1 MVISV
6 MAKIIARQG
15 NELTIQV
22 KVTIEGSLLDAENM
36 IQNACNEVGLLATE
50 EALKNFDTDGSP
62 LATGAIKWTAK
73 PPSEKKYQTPYG
85 VVEVTRYTYQT
96 SKGGKVWCPLEERA
110 RIIRG
115 GTPRLAKQ
123 LAHKYAHMNAQAVC
137 QDFEANHNRK
147 ITKSYVQNMADWV
160 GGIAQAREEDWIY
173 TLPELEAD
181 VATLVFSMDGAY
193 ILMQEDGWREAMV
206 GTLSGYDAE
215 GNRLH
220 SLYLGAPPEYGK
232 DTFKQRFEK
241 EIQRIKARY
250 PDALYLGIADGAK
263 DNWSF
268 LTPHTDRQLVDFYHV
283 TEYLSKVAYAAFPQ
297 KPGKPLRGKWLSDR
311 CHQLKHEVGAAAKL
325 IDEMEALN
333 QRKGLPKAIKDDL
346 TQALTYFSNHQQR
359 MNYAAHTAHQL
370 PIGSGV
376 TEAACKTLVK
386 QRLCC
391 SGMRWKNQGA
401 GILLSL
407 RSLVQSGDRWDQF
420 WHKINQYGAQCSI

>member
-206 GTLSGYDAE
+206 GTLSCYDAE

-283 TEYLSKVAYAAFPQ
+283 TEYLKAF
-297 KPGKPLRGKWLSDR
+297 
-311 CHQLKHEVGAAAKL
+311 
-325 IDEMEALN
+325 
-333 QRKGLPKAIKDDL
+333 
-346 TQALTYFSNHQQR
+346 T
-359 MNYAAHTAHQL
+359 
-370 PIGSGV
+370 
-376 TEAACKTLVK
+376 
-386 QRLCC
+386 
-391 SGMRWKNQGA
+391 
-401 GILLSL
+401 
-407 RSLVQSGDRWDQF
+407 
-420 WHKINQYGAQCSI
+420 

>member
-1 MVISV
+1 MAQLIS
-6 MAKIIARQG
+6 RNG
-15 NELTIQV
+15 NELTIEV
-22 KVTIEGSLLDAENM
+22 KVNIEGSLLEAEDA

-50 EALKNFDTDGSP
+50 KALKNFDTDGSP
-62 LATGAIKWTAK
+62 LQTGGIRWTAK
-73 PPSEKKYQTPYG
+73 TPSEKKYQTPYG
-85 VVEVTRYTYQT
+85 VVEINRYTYQT
-96 SKGGKVWCPLEERA
+96 SKGGKVWCPLEEQA

-123 LAHKYAHMNAQAVC
+123 VAHKYVHMNAQAVRH
-137 QDFEANHNRK
+137 DFQANHNRTL
-147 ITKSYVQNMADWV
+147 TKSYIQNMADWV
-160 GGIAQAREEDWIY
+160 GGIAQSREEEWTY
-173 TLPELEAD
+173 TLPELDAA
-181 VATLVFSMDGAY
+181 VSTIVFSLDGAY
-193 ILMQEDGWREAMV
+193 ILMQEEGWREAMV
-206 GTLSGYDAE
+206 GALSFYDAE

-232 DTFKQRFEK
+232 ATFKQRYEK
-241 EIQRIKARY
+241 EIQRIKALY

-268 LTPHTDRQLVDFYHV
+268 LTAHTERQLLDFYHV

-297 KPGKPLRGKWLSDR
+297 KTGKPKRGKWLSDR
-311 CHQLKHEVGAAAKL
+311 CHQLKHESGTAEKL
-325 IDEMEALN
+325 IQEMEELK
-333 QRKGLPKAIKDDL
+333 QRKGLSKAVKEDL
-346 TQALTYFSNHQQR
+346 TQALTYFINHRYQ
-359 MNYAAHTAHQL
+359 MNYAEHTATQL

-407 RSLVQSGDRWDQF
+407 RSLVQSGDRWEQF
-420 WHKINQYGAQCSI
+420 WSKINQYGGQCRI